1 MSDGSTEALAL
12 VEMLAVFGL
21 VLGFCVWQLVS
32 VRRDARR
39 RIEEARGKTTPG
51 TGPRPPR

>member
-1 MSDGSTEALAL
+1 VSDGSTETLAL

-32 VRRDARR
+32 VRREARR
-39 RIEEARGKTTPG
+39 RRQDRKDEG
-51 TGPRPPR
+51 